1 MSNTHNIV
9 QEIRPNRSSGKA
21 DTRELFTQPYGGLAR
36 RSGAGH
42 GSWMSDVVEAR
53 PGSAS
58 WRLRLLRVF
67 LALLLVTPVLALVLV
82 FDISPRVADAGPPDA
97 AAARLTGDVA
107 ARLQGLVATQAADDY
122 ISFGEAEINAVLAA
136 AQRMRP
142 GLFGRAMVH
151 NDGVELDVSVGA
163 PVLPGWLWLNLRAVL
178 APSEN
183 GLRIASA
190 RLGDLPVP
198 PALADRALK
207 FGLARVLG
215 DPLGLQAVD
224 SVAALR
230 LDPPDISVVFDFD
243 RIGREA
249 FFARLR
255 ARALDGAGETAR
267 EQVYVQVWRFDRA
280 VQEGRLPRSG
290 SVLPYLT
297 HAVRTASRQTDTD
310 AREAIRGA
318 LYALALYCGD
328 PGFGDQ
334 IGVTL
339 RPELPG
345 RANGCEGTRLRGRDD
360 LKRHFVISAG
370 LYAATAGDSAF
381 GMGELK
387 ELLDSNDGGSGFSF
401 ADMAADVA
409 GVRFAQALLDSGRDA
424 WPDLLSAIDNDADL
438 LPSLDGLPEGLS
450 EAEFRAAY
458 RDVDSAEYA
467 AMVEEI
473 RRRVDVLPFYSVAVG
488 N

>member
-1 MSNTHNIV
+1 
-9 QEIRPNRSSGKA
+9 
-21 DTRELFTQPYGGLAR
+21 
-36 RSGAGH
+36 
-42 GSWMSDVVEAR
+42 MSDVVEAR
-53 PGSAS
+53 PAS
-58 WRLRLLRVF
+58 RSSRRRLVRVL
-67 LALLLVTPVLALVLV
+67 LALLLLTPVLLLVLV
-82 FDISPRVADAGPPDA
+82 FDVNPRVADAGPPDA

-107 ARLQGLVATQAADDY
+107 ARLQTLVATQAADDRVAF
-122 ISFGEAEINAVLAA
+122 SEAEINAVLAA

-142 GLFGRAMVH
+142 GLFGRAVVRT
-151 NDGVELDVSVGA
+151 DGVALDVSVGA
-163 PVLPGWLWLNLRAVL
+163 PVLPAWLWLNLRTVL
-178 APSEN
+178 APSED

-190 RLGDLPVP
+190 RVGDLPVP
-198 PALADRALK
+198 RVLADRALRL
-207 FGLARVLG
+207 GLARLLG
-215 DPLGLQAVD
+215 DPLGPQAVD

-243 RIGREA
+243 PIGRES
-249 FFARLR
+249 FFERLR
-255 ARALDGAGETAR
+255 TRALDGAGETAR
-267 EQVYVQVWRFDRA
+267 EQVYVQLWRLDRA
-280 VQEGRLPRSG
+280 VRESRLPHNG
-290 SVLPYLT
+290 SVLPYLK
-297 HAVRTASRQTDTD
+297 HAVRTATRQTDTD
-310 AREAIRGA
+310 EREAIRGA

-328 PGFGDQ
+328 SGFGDQ

-339 RPELPG
+339 RSELQG
-345 RANGCEGTRLRGRDD
+345 RGNGCEGTRLGGRDD

-409 GVRFAQALLDSGRDA
+409 GVRFAQTLLATGRDA
-424 WPDLLSAIDNDADL
+424 WPGLLSEINDDADL

-467 AMVEEI
+467 AMVDEI
-473 RRRVDVLPFYSVAVG
+473 RRRVEALPFYAG
-488 N
+488 ALGH